1 MDLRG
6 KIINYKYKIADK
18 IHESRYSN
26 IYIAYNRL
34 ENNNKVAIK
43 FLKQGAITNRKEDI
57 IRFRIE
63 AEGVSRIDHP
73 NIIKIREIG
82 YVEDMHYMVME
93 AITGQSLSS
102 LIESQAVLSIEDSIG
117 IITQLCE
124 ALSIIHGQ
132 GIVHKSINPDNIM
145 LLSGTDPPGIKIIN
159 FAIAQIKD
167 FSRITERDDI
177 IATFSYMAPEQSGML
192 NRKVDNRS
200 DLYSLGIVLYQLL
213 TGQLPFGGDDISS
226 IIHHHIAMLPESPAD
241 YNNAIPE
248 VLGKIVLKLIEK
260 EPDRRYQNAG
270 NVLND
275 LKRFLSGER
284 DFLIGA
290 EEPVTIIGSS
300 KELVGREQEYEALI
314 RMFDE
319 TLRGRGGVCLIYGE
333 QGIGKTR
340 LIEELVN
347 GIYYHQGTFI
357 GVSAIEGENKVPYG
371 TIRDALN
378 RYLKFFNDYPEAKKE
393 TVISVLKDEIGYLG
407 EILIKLEPA
416 MSDIFGVPPPLV
428 QLSPE
433 REQKRF
439 LMTISRFFYSLSVVE
454 NGIVLILDNLQWID
468 DSSFAFLLEVI
479 KHIENYPLLVIAVF
493 REDDVLKS
501 QGLID
506 LIESLK
512 ISRYPYREIELRPLD
527 KISMNRYVAS
537 LMQVSMTSAEEL
549 SELIMNY
556 SRGNPYYAIEILKQL
571 IDEKAIVVQDHSVT
585 IRQDIIQRITILNTA
600 VDIILRRVSL
610 LNEKEIAVLS
620 YAAIM
625 GVIFEI
631 ELLLRMTK
639 YPDEDVIAIIDRG
652 IELQLIQKDVRE
664 RGRFM
669 FTHRRIRELLYQ
681 DIPIAKRKALHLT
694 VARIIEE
701 SSAGDID
708 SVVFEIAH
716 HYIEADEKD
725 KILEYAYPAGI
736 KAKENYANEDAIK
749 YLDIVRGMLEESGR
763 KGQAQWVECMQHVGQ
778 ILLTIGKFDE
788 AIEVYLTLL
797 KYETGKI
804 NKAGI
809 NRQISQAYFSK
820 GNWPECERY
829 AQRGL
834 SLLGENLPL
843 RKIMVITGLVKEI
856 IAYYLHYVTRLRRP
870 GRIRSAAREKY
881 KVIINQ
887 YMTLSWMYI
896 LSDINKFIHSVLR
909 MINISRSKIG
919 TSKELGMSIAVF
931 ASLLM
936 VVPLFRKAVRYHEIA
951 LVMRQD
957 IKDQLGIA
965 QSMQFMGYAYCY
977 QGEYDMS
984 INYFMQS
991 KDIFTRIGD
1000 VWEIAMVNNGLGY
1013 DYYYIGQYDDMI
1025 ACFRNYLDS
1034 SEKINDHYGISVS
1047 CANLSM
1053 AYTLKGDLEKAEQ
1066 YGMRALSLSKSR
1078 ELWYPHCF
1086 ASINYGYLMMEKGDY
1101 DEAVNYF
1108 DIALRLFLEN
1118 NFLRD
1123 YTVHVFPYLADA
1135 YLEIYKIDR
1144 SRLTKTRIRKLC
1156 AESIRR
1162 TRKWPNH
1169 FAEALR
1175 VNGRYCFLTGDHK
1188 KAERY
1193 YRRSI
1198 RHSAMLGRK
1207 FEIAKGL
1214 YDYGT
1219 MLKETGRIDQSEA
1232 RLKAAYEIF
1241 REIDATLY
1249 MQRTK
1254 ILLDMPQEENLS
1266 SIKAIID
1273 RQRMYSIIR
1282 VSQDI
1287 SSIMKL
1293 DELLEKVMS
1302 VAIEVTGAQRGYLL
1316 ISNDETGRLEVVSW
1330 KNVNVLDQS
1339 ETIEFVT
1346 AIAGDVYRTGEAL
1359 LTMNA
1364 MEDENYSRYP
1374 IVSKYG
1380 LKSILC
1386 IPLKYKD
1393 ETKGVC
1399 YLDNPLSGSV
1409 FKNEDK
1415 DLLNIL
1421 MTQAA
1426 ISIENVRLYELGITD
1441 GLTKLITHTHFHNLL
1456 QKEINKAI
1464 RYSRQISIV
1473 MIDIDL
1479 FKNFN
1484 DTYGHQ
1490 AGDEVL
1496 RSVSRIIKNNC
1507 RDVDIAARYGGE
1519 ELVMVLPETDTVEA
1533 EVVAERVRSIIE
1545 GRSFEYQG
1553 NRLSVTI
1560 SVGVATFPGDAADRV
1575 SLIKAADE
1583 ALYASK
1589 RNGRNRVTVFSQRGY
1604 HASA

>member
-6 KIINYKYKIADK
+6 KIINYKYKIAEK
-18 IHESRYSN
+18 IHEGRYSN
-26 IYIAYNRL
+26 IYAAYNRL
-34 ENNNKVAIK
+34 ENNNKVVIK
-43 FLKQGAITNRKEDI
+43 FLKQGGITNRKEDV

-73 NIIKIREIG
+73 NIARIQEIG
-82 YVEDMHYMVME
+82 YIEDMHYVVME
-93 AITGQSLSS
+93 PIAGQSLSS
-102 LIESQAVLSIEDSIG
+102 LLQRQRMLSIEDSIS

-124 ALSIIHGQ
+124 ALSTIHGQ
-132 GIVHKSINPDNIM
+132 GIVHKSINPDNI
-145 LLSGTDPPGIKIIN
+145 LILAGTDPPQIKLIN

-167 FSRITERDDI
+167 FSKITEMDDI
-177 IATFSYMAPEQSGML
+177 IATFSYMPPEQSGML
-192 NRKVDNRS
+192 KRKVDNRS
-200 DLYSLGIVLYQLL
+200 DLYSLGIVFYQLL
-213 TGQLPFGGDDISS
+213 TGQRPFGGNDISS
-226 IIHHHIAMLPESPAD
+226 IIHHHIAMLPESPSD
-241 YNNAIPE
+241 YNSAIPE
-248 VLGKIVLKLIEK
+248 VLGRIALKLIEK

-284 DFLIGA
+284 DFLLVA
-290 EEPVTIIGSS
+290 EEPATIIGSS
-300 KELVGREQEYEALI
+300 KELVGREAEYEALI

-319 TLRGRGGVCLIYGE
+319 TLRGHGAVCLIHGE

-357 GVSAIEGENKVPYG
+357 GVSAIEGENKIPYG
-371 TIRDALN
+371 TIKDALN
-378 RYLKFFNDYPEAKKE
+378 RYLKFFNDYPDAKKE
-393 TVISVLKDEIGYLG
+393 TVMRVLRDEIGHLG

-416 MSDIFGVPPPLV
+416 MSEIFGVPPPLV

-433 REQKRF
+433 RERKRF

-454 NGIVLILDNLQWID
+454 NGIVLIVDNLQWLD
-468 DSSFAFLLEVI
+468 DNSFAFLLESV
-479 KHIENYPLLVIAVF
+479 KHIENYPMMVVGIY
-493 REDDVLKS
+493 RDDDTPKP

-506 LIESLK
+506 LTESLEMG
-512 ISRYPYREIELRPLD
+512 RYPYREIALRPLD
-527 KISMNRYVAS
+527 KISMNRYIAS
-537 LMQVSMTSAEEL
+537 LMQVPMTSAEDL
-549 SELIMNY
+549 SEIIMNY
-556 SRGNPYYAIEILKQL
+556 SRGNPYYAVEILRQL
-571 IDEKAIVVQDHSVT
+571 IEEKAIAVQDHSLS
-585 IRQDIIQRITILNTA
+585 IRQDVIQGITILNSA
-600 VDIILRRVSL
+600 FDIILKRVSL
-610 LNEKEIAVLS
+610 LDEKEVSVLS
-620 YAAIM
+620 YAAVM

-639 YPDEDVIAIIDRG
+639 YSDEDVIGSIDRA
-652 IELQLIQKDVRE
+652 IELQLIQKDVRG

-669 FTHRRIRELLYQ
+669 FTHRRIRELLYRN
-681 DIPIAKRKALHLT
+681 IPAAKRKALHLT
-694 VARIIEE
+694 VARILEK
-701 SSAGDID
+701 SPSGDID
-708 SVVFEIAH
+708 SVVFDIAH

-725 KILEYAYPAGI
+725 KILEYAFPAGI
-736 KAKENYANEDAIK
+736 KAKENYANDDAIK
-749 YLDIVRGMLEESGR
+749 YLTMVRGMLEESGR
-763 KGQAQWVECMQHVGQ
+763 KGQAQWLECMQHIGQ
-778 ILLTIGKFDE
+778 ILLTTGKFNE
-788 AIEVYLTLL
+788 AIEVYLELL
-797 KYETGKI
+797 EYETGKI

-820 GNWPECERY
+820 GDWQECERY

-834 SLLGENLPL
+834 SLLGEKIPL
-843 RKIMVITGLVKEI
+843 RKMMVITGLAKEI
-856 IAYYLHYVTRLRRP
+856 IAYYLQFITRLWGP
-870 GRIRSAAREKY
+870 GSIRSAAREKY

-887 YMTLSWMYI
+887 HMTLSWMYI
-896 LSDINKFIHSVLR
+896 LSDITKFVHSVLR

-936 VVPLFRKAVRYHEIA
+936 VVPLFRKAIKYHEIA

-977 QGEYDMS
+977 QGEYGMS
-984 INYFMQS
+984 ISYFMQS
-991 KDIFTRIGD
+991 REIFTRVGD
-1000 VWEIAMVNNGLGY
+1000 VWETAMVNNGLGY

-1053 AYTLKGDLEKAEQ
+1053 AYTQKGDLEKAEQ
-1066 YGMRALSLSKSR
+1066 YGMRALSLSRSR

-1108 DIALRLFLEN
+1108 DIALRLFLDN
-1118 NFLRD
+1118 NFLKD

-1135 YLEIYKIDR
+1135 YLEIYRIDR
-1144 SRLTKTRIRKLC
+1144 SRLTKARIRKLC

-1162 TRKWPNH
+1162 TKKWPNH

-1175 VNGRYCFLTGDHK
+1175 VNGRYYFLTGDYK

-1198 RHSAMLGRK
+1198 RHSAMLGRR

-1214 YDYGT
+1214 YDYGI
-1219 MLKETGRIDQSEA
+1219 MLKETGRIDQAEA
-1232 RLKAAYEIF
+1232 RLKAAYDIF

-1254 ILLDMPQEENLS
+1254 ILLDMPQEENIS

-1293 DELLEKVMS
+1293 DELLEKVMA

-1316 ISNDETGRLEVVSW
+1316 ITNDETGKLEVVSW
-1330 KNVNVLDQS
+1330 KNINVLDQS

-1346 AIAGDVYRTGEAL
+1346 AIAGDVYRKGEAL
-1359 LTMNA
+1359 LMMNA

-1441 GLTKLITHTHFHNLL
+1441 GLTKLVTHTHFHNLL

-1484 DTYGHQ
+1484 DAYGHQ

-1519 ELVMVLPETDTVEA
+1519 ELVMVLPETDTAEA
-1533 EVVAERVRSIIE
+1533 EGVAERVRSIIE
-1545 GRSFEYQG
+1545 GHSFDYQG

-1560 SVGVATFPGDAADRV
+1560 SVGVATFPADAADRV

-1589 RNGRNRVTVFSQRGY
+1589 RNGRNRVTVFSKRGY
-1604 HASA
+1604 HVSA